1 MFGRRGEGL
10 KRGCDGL
17 EELGSLDAGGD
28 VECGMTSLSGTGR
41 VFLGLDLSTFVPST
55 TTIGT
60 GTARQP
66 YYFGTRERQNM

>member
-17 EELGSLDAGGD
+17 EESEILDTGGD
-28 VECGMTSLSGTGR
+28 VECGMASLSGTGR
-41 VFLGLDLSTFVPST
+41 VFPGLGLSTFVPSN

-60 GTARQP
+60 GTAHQP
-66 YYFGTRERQNM
+66 CYFGTRERQNM